1 LLQES
6 ALQRPPS
13 LGSAGLD
20 DAAAALGAL
29 PAAFGVR
36 HRYPTEGARSYTKG
50 RSVTHAALNASG
62 TTGEQFRNGPI
73 RNFPE
78 ADRAAIDAA
87 T

>member
-1 LLQES
+1 VHCRV
-6 ALQRPPS
+6 RPR

-20 DAAAALGAL
+20 DAAAALSAL
-29 PAAFGVR
+29 PAAFGVQ
-36 HRYPTEGARSYTKG
+36 HLYPAERARSYTKG
-50 RSVTHAALNASG
+50 RSVTHAALNDSSA
-62 TTGEQFRNGPI
+62 TGEQFRNGPI